1 MGQKFRHGVSGP
13 VRVSKDQSE
22 GVDRPGLLSGGQPA
36 FRLIQVIGRILRGS
50 WLLARGYS

>member
-13 VRVSKDQSE
+13 VRVSQDQSE